1 MSLTHQEI
9 KLMSLKP
16 TQTIGILVQKMKRKG
31 KWQIPMSYR
40 QAQLLQFAQ
49 PIWLANP
56 QRLEPLIDRYN
67 TVCITVCVHKLEKRV
82 CRRKAHLQHTLQD
95 VHFLSE
101 EYVPYFQF
109 FS

>member
-9 KLMSLKP
+9 KLMSLKL

-56 QRLEPLIDRYN
+56 QRLEPLID
-67 TVCITVCVHKLEKRV
+67 
-82 CRRKAHLQHTLQD
+82 
-95 VHFLSE
+95 
-101 EYVPYFQF
+101 
-109 FS
+109 